1 MLSNFESLLVKRF
14 LFSKK
19 TDGYISVFSWFSIIG
34 IMIGVAA
41 IIIVMSVMNGFREEL
56 TKRLIGI
63 NGHLN
68 IFSNIG
74 KIHNTD
80 ITFIKNIKEANVK
93 ILPLIETQALII
105 ANNKSRG
112 VLLRGFDK
120 NEIANNNFFNNNLAD
135 GNLFSNIKNEVIIG
149 YVLANKLQLKIG
161 DKIKIAIPKTDKTI
175 FGNIPRFKTMKV
187 SGIFN
192 FGMYEYDAN
201 FIFTNLTIPRKLL
214 MLEEN
219 TFNKIEVFTDIPQ
232 EIEDIQKLIQN
243 RIKVHSDKLYTI
255 SWKQNNSNL
264 INALKVEKNVMF
276 LILTLIIVVASMN
289 IISGLIIFVKEK
301 DKDIGILKT
310 IGLNN
315 KSLIKIF
322 LSIGLLIGFIGT
334 SLGAITGI
342 IFSLNIR
349 HIQNFLENI
358 FNINLF
364 SKEIYYLSSLPSRL
378 DFFEVLLVI
387 TVSLIIC
394 LFATILPAFRSSQ
407 IDPISSL
414 KND

>member
-1 MLSNFESLLVKRF
+1 
-14 LFSKK
+14 
-19 TDGYISVFSWFSIIG
+19 
-34 IMIGVAA
+34 
-41 IIIVMSVMNGFREEL
+41 
-56 TKRLIGI
+56 
-63 NGHLN
+63 
-68 IFSNIG
+68 
-74 KIHNTD
+74 
-80 ITFIKNIKEANVK
+80 
-93 ILPLIETQALII
+93 
-105 ANNKSRG
+105 
-112 VLLRGFDK
+112 
-120 NEIANNNFFNNNLAD
+120 
-135 GNLFSNIKNEVIIG
+135 
-149 YVLANKLQLKIG
+149 
-161 DKIKIAIPKTDKTI
+161 
-175 FGNIPRFKTMKV
+175 
-187 SGIFN
+187 
-192 FGMYEYDAN
+192 MYEYDAN